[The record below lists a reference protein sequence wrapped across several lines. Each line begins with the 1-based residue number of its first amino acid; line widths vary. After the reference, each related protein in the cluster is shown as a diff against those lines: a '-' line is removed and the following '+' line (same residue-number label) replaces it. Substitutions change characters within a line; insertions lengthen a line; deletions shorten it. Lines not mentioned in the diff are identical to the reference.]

1 VTGSAPNRA
10 VCSKQGEQAMPLK
23 YSELKKDT
31 GLLANY
37 RKFVA
42 DSVADTKILEF
53 LETSVRGS
61 ATVVKSAYESFFAS
75 QGVNLS
81 VGQQL
86 ANRLTSLAKLN
97 QYEEMGQTLID
108 AQQELAA
115 QLDRTSLVKFSAAL
129 EDIKKANAKNVKAS
143 ANDDALNAAY
153 ASPILVIG
161 DKDDLYAG
169 HKSGLKKW
177 FGQRNTHAPVLGKL
191 TVKKGSLTSKGTL
204 TISASLSAHK
214 TAIGKE
220 ILEFSKKKLL
230 DPKK

>member
-1 VTGSAPNRA
+1 
-10 VCSKQGEQAMPLK
+10 MPLK
-23 YSELKKDT
+23 YSELRKDT

-42 DSVADTKILEF
+42 DSVVDTKTLEF

-61 ATVVKSAYESFFAS
+61 TTEVKSAYENFFAS

-86 ANRLTSLAKLN
+86 AGRLASLAKLS
-97 QYEEMGQTLID
+97 QYEEMGQTLIE

-129 EDIKKANAKNVKAS
+129 EEIKKANANNVKTS
-143 ANDDALNAAY
+143 ADKAELHAAY

-177 FGQRNTHAPVLGKL
+177 FGQKNIHAPVLGKL
-191 TVKKGSLTSKGTL
+191 TVKKGSLISKGTL
-204 TISASLSAHK
+204 SISASLSAHK